1 MSGRVESDGGVSFLL
16 REPVHAA
23 VDEVDSTDTH
33 SEGDDGDA
41 HLVES
46 APVRPCPVVK
56 WIVDGEGEAPRNQ
69 DGEDDEDD
77 SVADGEVATT
87 HQVEVDDEDGS
98 VNEVDGVGDVA
109 EVDERLPSQQAARA
123 PGHLPGG
130 EDKDHRRGNERDR
143 GDGTDGVSSN
153 DAVVDR
159 HDEQAQPRDGTVG
172 EAELGQP
179 RRGDGEE
186 GSEGEFPEQGAGV
199 EVDGAVGGCEPDEPH
214 QRANRD
220 ESEDH
225 ESHRPDAPAETL
237 GDERAEGQNDGPE
250 EEHLPLH
257 RHRPQVHERTRHRTV
272 FCEVIR
278 GHVNEAPVLG
288 VGE

>member
-1 MSGRVESDGGVSFLL
+1 MTGREHHLLPLL
-16 REPVHAA
+16 RGTLYLPYATALRMGRFGYQNSAQKQLGIHYNNIDGYLEGLQKA
-23 VDEVDSTDTH
+23 VKT
-33 SEGDDGDA
+33 A
-41 HLVES
+41 Y
-46 APVRPCPVVK
+46 APF
-56 WIVDGEGEAPRNQ
+56 
-69 DGEDDEDD
+69 
-77 SVADGEVATT
+77 S
-87 HQVEVDDEDGS
+87 
-98 VNEVDGVGDVA
+98 
-109 EVDERLPSQQAARA
+109 RL
-123 PGHLPGG
+123 GL
-130 EDKDHRRGNERDR
+130 
-143 GDGTDGVSSN
+143 N
-153 DAVVDR
+153 DA
-159 HDEQAQPRDGTVG
+159 QG
-172 EAELGQP
+172 EPIQI
-179 RRGDGEE
+179 
-186 GSEGEFPEQGAGV
+186 